1 MMMDKVERTKTIQS
15 GDIVVTFPSGEAMKT
30 IAKIF
35 GCKEEE
41 TAEILA
47 SFTVTQQKKK
57 QKTEEKCMLHG
68 K

>member
-47 SFTVTQQKKK
+47 SFTLEQKKK
-57 QKTEEKCMLHG
+57 KKKTEEKCMLHG
-68 K
+68 R